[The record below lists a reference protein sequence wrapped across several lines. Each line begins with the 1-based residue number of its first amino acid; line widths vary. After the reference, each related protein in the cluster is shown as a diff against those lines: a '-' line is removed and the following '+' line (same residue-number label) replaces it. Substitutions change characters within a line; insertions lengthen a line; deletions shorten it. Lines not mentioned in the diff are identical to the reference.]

1 MIRVV
6 HLITDLSTGG
16 AELMLY
22 RLLEN
27 MDRNQFSN
35 LVISLSDV
43 GPVGQGILKLGIPVA
58 SLGMSPGHPSP
69 ASIWG
74 LIRLLRH
81 HHPHLLQTW
90 LYHADLLGLVAA
102 GLSSRPKVVWN
113 LRCSNMDL
121 TQYSRLTGLV
131 VRACA
136 ALSPLPSAVIAN
148 SEAGRRYHQS
158 VGYHPRRWELIPN
171 GFDLDRFRPD
181 PAARGRLLAELGLTE
196 DALLIG
202 LVARFDPMK
211 DHSTFL
217 EAAAMVRRRHDTA
230 HFVLCGTRVDRDNRP
245 LVQRIEALGLDPVTH
260 LLGERYD
267 VPNITAALDIACSS
281 SITEGFPTAV
291 GEAMACGVP
300 CVVTDAGDSALLL
313 RDGGRVV
320 PPRNPEV
327 LAAAL
332 DELIQAGSV
341 ERAKLGRLERDR
353 VMRHYSLPA
362 IVDRYERLYK
372 ELTA

>member
-1 MIRVV
+1 MIRVA

-16 AELMLY
+16 AELMLR
-22 RLLEN
+22 RLLEK
-27 MDRNQFSN
+27 MDRNYFSN

-43 GPVGQGILKLGIPVA
+43 GPVGQDILKLGIPVA
-58 SLGMSPGHPSP
+58 SLGMSPGRPSP
-69 ASIWG
+69 ASIWR
-74 LIRLLRH
+74 LVRLLRH
-81 HHPHLLQTW
+81 HRPQLLQTW

-102 GLSSRPKVVWN
+102 GLSGRPKVVWN

-121 TQYSRLTGLV
+121 AQYSQMTGLI

-136 ALSPLPSAVIAN
+136 ALSPLPYAVVAN

-158 VGYHPRRWELIPN
+158 VGYRPRRWELIPN

-181 PAARGRLLAELGLTE
+181 PSARGRLRAELGVPE
-196 DALLIG
+196 DAPLIG

-211 DHSTFL
+211 DHRTFL
-217 EAAAMVRRRHDTA
+217 EAAAVVHRRYEAVD
-230 HFVLCGTRVDRDNRP
+230 FVLCGTRVDRGNVP
-245 LVQRIEALGLDPVTH
+245 LAQRVQALGLDSVTH

-267 VPNITAALDIACSS
+267 VPNITAALDVACSS

-313 RDGGRVV
+313 GDGGIVV
-320 PPRNPEV
+320 PPQDP
-327 LAAAL
+327 AAL
-332 DELIQAGSV
+332 AEALGELMQAGPAR
-341 ERAKLGRLERDR
+341 RAELGRLGRER
-353 VMRHYSLPA
+353 VERHYSLPA

-372 ELTA
+372 ELSA

>member
-1 MIRVV
+1 MIRVA

-16 AELMLY
+16 AELMLR
-22 RLLEN
+22 RLLEK
-27 MDRNQFSN
+27 MDRNYFSN

-43 GPVGQGILKLGIPVA
+43 GPVGQDILKLGIPVA
-58 SLGMSPGHPSP
+58 SLGMSPGRPSP
-69 ASIWG
+69 ASIWR
-74 LIRLLRH
+74 LVRLLRH
-81 HHPHLLQTW
+81 HRPQLLQTW

-102 GLSSRPKVVWN
+102 GLSGRPKVVWN

-121 TQYSRLTGLV
+121 TQYSQMTGLI

-136 ALSPLPSAVIAN
+136 ALSPLPYAVVAN

-158 VGYHPRRWELIPN
+158 VGYRPRRWELIPN

-181 PAARGRLLAELGLTE
+181 PSARGRLRAELGVPE
-196 DALLIG
+196 DAPLIG

-211 DHSTFL
+211 DHRTFL
-217 EAAAMVRRRHDTA
+217 EAAAVVHRRYEAVD
-230 HFVLCGTRVDRDNRP
+230 FVLCGTRVDRGNVP
-245 LVQRIEALGLDPVTH
+245 LAQRVQALGLDSVTH

-267 VPNITAALDIACSS
+267 VPNITAALDVACSS

-313 RDGGRVV
+313 GDGGIVV
-320 PPRNPEV
+320 PPRDP
-327 LAAAL
+327 AAL
-332 DELIQAGSV
+332 AEALGELMQAGSAG
-341 ERAKLGRLERDR
+341 RAELGRLGRER
-353 VMRHYSLPA
+353 VERHYSLPA

-372 ELTA
+372 ELSA